1 MKRYNMDRGKRLAA
15 LLLTLSMGVGL
26 TACGNTTEPSCSSE
40 SPSGTGGTGS
50 NDTYV
55 ISVNT
60 ALSGSGG
67 GYGEASRRGAEL
79 AIQEI
84 NEAGGINGVMLSAVY
99 DDNKQ
104 QPAEAT
110 AIARRRFGEGVVAS
124 TVGVT
129 GTTALAVMPLAEES
143 QIPLIPIGLA
153 TTAITTSGNN
163 YVYRL
168 YINDGAA
175 AASVASYLVNELGL
189 SKIAVIH
196 DQNDY
201 GIGGKDI
208 VVSTLNNMGIE
219 PVAVESFNSG
229 DVDFSA
235 QLIKVREAGA
245 DALILWGMGSEM
257 ALLASQARELGL
269 DVQLAGGGAM
279 DNTAAYVDVAG
290 EASNGTIFATWMIPE
305 DTQERYDAFVTAF
318 QEAYND
324 DPESESILAYDAI
337 YIIAEGLKAAG
348 GDKAKLNDA
357 LKELT
362 YTGLYGT
369 YSFTDSGDNTIPV
382 SIVQWQGSKRVL
394 LEEID
399 PTPFYE

>member
-1 MKRYNMDRGKRLAA
+1 MKKRMTRGKRLAA
-15 LLLTLSMGVGL
+15 LVLALAMSVTLVSCGGQDDP
-26 TACGNTTEPSCSSE
+26 AGNT
-40 SPSGTGGTGS
+40 GTGTPSTGTSGG
-50 NDTYV
+50 DETYV

-79 AIQEI
+79 AIKEI
-84 NEAGGINGVMLSAVY
+84 NEAGGVNGVMLEAIY

-143 QIPLIPIGLA
+143 QVPLFPIGLA
-153 TTAITTSGNN
+153 TTSLTTSGNP
-163 YVYRL
+163 YVHRI

-175 AASVASYLVNELGL
+175 AASVATYLVDELGL
-189 SKIAVIH
+189 SKIAIIH

-201 GIGGKDI
+201 GVGGKDI
-208 VVSTLNNMGIE
+208 VVSTLADMGME

-229 DVDFSA
+229 DVDFTT
-235 QLIKVREAGA
+235 QLIKVRDAGA

-257 ALLASQARELGL
+257 ALLASQSRELGL

-279 DNTAAYVDVAG
+279 DNTVAYVEAAG
-290 EASNGTIFATWMIPE
+290 EASDGTIFATWMIPE
-305 DTQERYDAFVTAF
+305 ETQERYDAFTADF
-318 QEAYND
+318 EAAYNAA
-324 DPESESILAYDAI
+324 PESESILTYDAV

-348 GDKAKLNDA
+348 GDKTKLNDA
-357 LKELT
+357 LKDLT

-369 YSFTDSGDNTIPV
+369 YSFTESGDNTIPV
-382 SIVQWQGSKRVL
+382 SIVQWEGTDRVL
-394 LEEID
+394 LEQID
-399 PTPFYE
+399 PTPFY